1 MMSRSEKSQQLEK
14 QLEKEEKQEIKN
26 KRIKTFFKVFL
37 IIISIF
43 LVFILYM
50 HFIGTKGLIVREYKV
65 ESQSLPESFHGFKI
79 VHFSD
84 LHYLTTINKKEVNK
98 IVNRINTLNPD
109 IVVFTGDLIDSKK
122 EPTGQELN
130 DLIDSLNKIEVTTG
144 MYAIKGNHDYINDY
158 FEKVFN
164 ETNFKILNNSYEL
177 IYYKG
182 TTPILLTGIGSI
194 LENDCDIDL
203 AFSYS
208 EMDNLYT
215 ISLLHEPDIIDNI
228 LNKYSVDLALAGH
241 SHNGQIRLPG
251 IGAIMKV
258 EEGKKYPN
266 EKYTINDTKL
276 YISGGLGTSMYEFRF
291 FNRPSINLYRL
302 TTKGTN

>member
-1 MMSRSEKSQQLEK
+1 MISRSEKTKQLEK

-26 KRIKTFFKVFL
+26 KRIKIFFKVFL
-37 IIISIF
+37 IVISIF
-43 LVFILYM
+43 LILVLYM
-50 HFIGTKGLIVREYKV
+50 HFVGTKGLIVREYKV
-65 ESQSLPESFHGFKI
+65 TSTNLPESFHGFKI

-84 LHYLTTINKKEVNK
+84 LHYLTTIQKKEVDKLVNK
-98 IVNRINTLNPD
+98 INKLKPD
-109 IVVFTGDLIDSKK
+109 LVVFTGDLIDSKK
-122 EPTGQELN
+122 EATNEDLN
-130 DLIDSLNKIEVTTG
+130 NLINSLNKIKVTTG
-144 MYAIKGNHDYINDY
+144 MYAIKGNHDYINDN

-182 TTPILLTGIGSI
+182 TMPILLTGIGSS
-194 LENDCDIDL
+194 LENDSDIDL
-203 AFSYS
+203 AFSFS

-228 LNKYSVDLALAGH
+228 KNKYQVNLALAGH

-251 IGAIMKV
+251 IGALLSV

-266 EKYTINDTKL
+266 EKYTIDDTKL
-276 YISGGLGTSMYEFRF
+276 YVSGGLGTSMYEFRLF
-291 FNRPSINLYRL
+291 TRPSINLYRL
-302 TTKGTN
+302 TKETEL